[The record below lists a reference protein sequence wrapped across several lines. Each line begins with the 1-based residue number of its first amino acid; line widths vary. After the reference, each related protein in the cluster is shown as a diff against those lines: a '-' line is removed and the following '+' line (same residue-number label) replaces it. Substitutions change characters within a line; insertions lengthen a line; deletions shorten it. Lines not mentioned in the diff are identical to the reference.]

1 MKLRILLLA
10 LGVAAPAA
18 PASAQDTLASPLAR
32 VDAWAGLGWHHARL
46 VEEGE
51 YDDWYHSSLSGNA
64 SAGWYWTDHLKT
76 EIDATTTSRGEIFV
90 FEPGFVNGQPAGRY
104 GSIRHRTR
112 SLGLTQ
118 QYQFLR
124 NAWFHPYLG
133 AGLDIVRETEDEH
146 FEPVQI
152 FDRSGGRVIEPPHD
166 ETSRRT
172 FVRAAASLGFKAY
185 LSPRAYFR
193 TDARIGARSRIED
206 VVVRFGV
213 GVDF

>member
-10 LGVAAPAA
+10 LGVAAQAA
-18 PASAQDTLASPLAR
+18 PVSAQDTLSSPVAR

-46 VEEGE
+46 AEEGA
-51 YDDWYHSSLSGNA
+51 YDDWYHTSHAGNV

-76 EIDATTTSRGEIFV
+76 EIDASATSRGQIFV
-90 FEPGFVNGQPAGRY
+90 ADTTFVNGQPAGRY
-104 GSIRHRTR
+104 GFLRHHTQ

-124 NAWFHPYLG
+124 NAWFHPFLG
-133 AGLDIVRETEDEH
+133 VGLDFVRETEEEH
-146 FEPVQI
+146 FEAIQL
-152 FDRSGGRVIEPPHD
+152 FDRSNGVIEPPHD

-172 FVRAAASLGFKAY
+172 FVRAAASIGFKGY
-185 LSPRAYFR
+185 LSRRAYFR
-193 TDARIGARSRIED
+193 SDLRIGVRSQIED
-206 VVVRFGV
+206 VVMRFGV